1 MKYIHWLLRIVVAGI
16 LLQTLYFKFTGHP
29 DSVYIFEQ
37 SGLGA
42 PGRIIIGIVELIAA
56 ILILIPR
63 YTAFGAM
70 MGAGLMVGA
79 IGLHLTKLGIVVK
92 DDGGVLFTL
101 AVVVFVGSLIL
112 AYLNRKV
119 LFMLFVDKGTPLK

>member
-1 MKYIHWLLRIVVAGI
+1 MKYIHWFLRIVVAGI

-29 DSVYIFEQ
+29 ESVYIFEQ

-42 PGRIIIGIVELIAA
+42 QGRVIIGVVELIAA

-79 IGLHLTKLGIVVK
+79 LGLHLTKLGVVVK
-92 DDGGVLFTL
+92 DDGGLLFTL
-101 AVVVFVGSLIL
+101 ALVVFVGSLIL

-119 LFMLFVDKGTPLK
+119 LYLFFVDKGATT

>member
-1 MKYIHWLLRIVVAGI
+1 MKYVHWLLRIVVAVI
-16 LLQTLYFKFTGHP
+16 LLQTLYFKFSAHP

-37 SGLGA
+37 AGLGT

-79 IGLHLTKLGIVVK
+79 VGLHLTKIGIEVK
-92 DDGGVLFTL
+92 GDGGVLFSL
-101 AVVVFVGSLIL
+101 ALIVLIGSLIL

-119 LFMLFVDKGTPLK
+119 LYLLFVDRGAIT